1 MNTLIIAEK
10 PSVALRIAIA
20 LGNGSQKRIV
30 HGKTSYFQI
39 ESESGSLFVAPAVG
53 HLFTIKQVGTSRG
66 YPILDVEWAPS
77 YEASKSSAFTKQY
90 LDAIKDIARQC
101 SEFINACDYDIEGTV
116 IGTNVIKAVMDEP
129 VEKLSVH
136 AKRMKF
142 STTTTKDLSEAFRNL
157 SDLDLNN
164 FYAGETRHMLDW
176 IWGINLS
183 RALTYALGSIGSSKP
198 LSIGR
203 VQGPTLALLAKREKE
218 IAAFTPRPFWRVFVY
233 INGTQFQNT
242 RGDIFDKNT
251 AIAAL
256 HETEAN
262 IRNAVFE
269 EVKKSE
275 EKRWPYP
282 PFDLT
287 SLQLE
292 ASRVFRF
299 DPSATLAIA
308 QSLYE
313 HSYISYPRT
322 SSQKLPFSLGL
333 PNIIKALGENPDYEA
348 IAKRLVQQGRFKPI
362 EGKKTDEAHPAIF
375 PTGSAPKGLTKQ
387 ESMLYDLIARRF
399 LACFDE
405 PAVVARIN
413 AKAAIGSEH
422 YSASGAKVLSNGWLD
437 TYKYAR
443 IEEREMKE
451 FIAGNTYPAE
461 NPSIEDL
468 ETKPPKRYTKAS
480 LIAELEKRELGTK
493 ATRASIVDTLFKRGY
508 IEGSSISVTAFGMSV
523 FDSLQKNCPMIM
535 EESTTRELEED
546 MDGIAKGAK
555 KEDEVLARGKK
566 MLLEALAMFDKNR
579 LQISESM
586 KAGLMESSVL
596 GICPK
601 CGGNL
606 IIRHSRA
613 GKQFVACSNYP
624 KCTNTYPLVQKAK
637 IVPTGRVCEYC
648 KTPIVKVIRKGMRP
662 FEMDLDPNC
671 THRLVQFRKKEDAAA
686 KPQQQ
691 SESSNAAATA
701 DSMAG
706 PAPKKK
712 TARPKRRPKGKAK
725 AKKTRSK
732 SKKNG

>member
-1 MNTLIIAEK
+1 MRL
-10 PSVALRIAIA
+10 
-20 LGNGSQKRIV
+20 
-30 HGKTSYFQI
+30 
-39 ESESGSLFVAPAVG
+39 
-53 HLFTIKQVGTSRG
+53 
-66 YPILDVEWAPS
+66 
-77 YEASKSSAFTKQY
+77 
-90 LDAIKDIARQC
+90 
-101 SEFINACDYDIEGTV
+101 
-116 IGTNVIKAVMDEP
+116 
-129 VEKLSVH
+129 
-136 AKRMKF
+136 
-142 STTTTKDLSEAFRNL
+142 
-157 SDLDLNN
+157 
-164 FYAGETRHMLDW
+164 
-176 IWGINLS
+176 
-183 RALTYALGSIGSSKP
+183 LGSIGSS
-198 LSIGR
+198 
-203 VQGPTLALLAKREKE
+203 
-218 IAAFTPRPFWRVFVY
+218 
-233 INGTQFQNT
+233 
-242 RGDIFDKNT
+242 
-251 AIAAL
+251 
-256 HETEAN
+256 
-262 IRNAVFE
+262 
-269 EVKKSE
+269 
-275 EKRWPYP
+275 
-282 PFDLT
+282 
-287 SLQLE
+287 
-292 ASRVFRF
+292 
-299 DPSATLAIA
+299 
-308 QSLYE
+308 
-313 HSYISYPRT
+313 
-322 SSQKLPFSLGL
+322 
-333 PNIIKALGENPDYEA
+333 
-348 IAKRLVQQGRFKPI
+348 
-362 EGKKTDEAHPAIF
+362 
-375 PTGSAPKGLTKQ
+375 
-387 ESMLYDLIARRF
+387 
-399 LACFDE
+399 
-405 PAVVARIN
+405 
-413 AKAAIGSEH
+413 
-422 YSASGAKVLSNGWLD
+422 
-437 TYKYAR
+437 
-443 IEEREMKE
+443 
-451 FIAGNTYPAE
+451 
-461 NPSIEDL
+461 
-468 ETKPPKRYTKAS
+468 KPPKRYTKAS